1 MDAMLRGAALALA
14 LICAAAMGFAT
25 QRGATCTVAA
35 VDEWVTT
42 RRLSRFLAILEAS
55 MWVSGGLLI
64 AREFGAPFA
73 LPPAQTLTGWTLIGA
88 ALLGLGAL
96 VNGACVFGA
105 IARLGSG
112 EWAYA
117 ATPLGFFLGCV
128 SVNAVFAGASP
139 TTSLEG
145 ASHLLDAPPWVAWL
159 FAFFAAVRVVIALR
173 ARGGATLGEAL
184 VGRPWSPHAATIV
197 IGVAYLAL
205 LLLAGAW
212 AYTDVLA
219 ELARGMADGVN
230 VRLLLVVA
238 LLIGAVFGG
247 WLSGRLRRVAPA
259 PLALGRAFAGGML
272 MAWGS
277 LLIPGSNDGLVLL
290 GMPLFLPYAWA
301 AFATMCLVIA
311 AGLRVTQWHK
321 TAGDRQ
327 VRRGS

>member
-1 MDAMLRGAALALA
+1 MEAMLRGVSLALA
-14 LICAAAMGFAT
+14 LFCAAAMGFAM

-42 RRLSRFLAILEAS
+42 RRFSRLLAILEAS

-64 AREFGAPFA
+64 AREFGTPFA
-73 LPPAQTLTGWTLIGA
+73 LPPVQALSGWTLIGA

-117 ATPLGFFLGCV
+117 ATPVGFFVGCV
-128 SVNAVFAGASP
+128 SVNAIFASP
-139 TTSLEG
+139 TTASPEE
-145 ASHLLDAPPWVAWL
+145 ASHLLEAPTWVAWL
-159 FAFFAAVRVVIALR
+159 FASYAAVRVVIALR
-173 ARGGATLGEAL
+173 ARASATLREAL

-197 IGVAYLAL
+197 IGIAYVVM

-230 VRLLLVVA
+230 VRLSLAAA

-247 WLSGRLRRVAPA
+247 WLSGRLRRIAPA
-259 PLALGRAFAGGML
+259 PLAIGRAFAGGML

-277 LLIPGSNDGLVLL
+277 LLIPGSNDSLVLL

-301 AFATMCLVIA
+301 AFATMCLVIS
-311 AGLRVTQWHK
+311 AGLRMTRRRK
-321 TAGDRQ
+321 APADRPQ
-327 VRRGS
+327 LRGR